1 MTNVTIKIICVY
13 KRCACH
19 NRKQSES
26 SSFPVKQSGGWP
38 GQTLHCHRMSCR
50 LGDRDTAN
58 STRTTSCS
66 SDVMADGERCV

>member
-26 SSFPVKQSGGWP
+26 SSFPVKQWWLARANFALPQDVVSSGD
-38 GQTLHCHRMSCR
+38 H
-50 LGDRDTAN
+50 DTAN
-58 STRTTSCS
+58 STRTASCS
-66 SDVMADGERCV
+66 SDVMVGGGRCV